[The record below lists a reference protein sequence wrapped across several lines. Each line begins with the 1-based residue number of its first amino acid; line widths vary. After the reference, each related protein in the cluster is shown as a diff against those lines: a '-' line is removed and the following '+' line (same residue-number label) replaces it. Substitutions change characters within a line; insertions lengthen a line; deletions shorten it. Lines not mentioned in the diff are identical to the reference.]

1 MRAFIVGFSTCN
13 WRLDFF
19 FNSICS
25 NLQVINQVC
34 TILLF
39 VFLQFRGHG
48 LFHLNFILLAMFINC
63 MTWNNWNKG
72 IKITN
77 QNHFQ
82 IIRKQ
87 EASSCLLLLF
97 IASHIVY
104 NIWRCLRYLPAE
116 RHWLNVCAAFEI
128 KIEVWIE
135 IAYQIYFDFNNYH
148 NNPNKIYF
156 LNHKTKTKRNNN
168 NSGVSFK
175 NSPFDV
181 FYFHCYL

>member
-1 MRAFIVGFSTCN
+1 MHHTFIC
-13 WRLDFF
+13 
-19 FNSICS
+19 
-25 NLQVINQVC
+25 
-34 TILLF
+34 
-39 VFLQFRGHG
+39 FLQFRGHG

-87 EASSCLLLLF
+87 EASSYLLLLF

-116 RHWLNVCAAFEI
+116 RHLLNVCAAFEI

-135 IAYQIYFDFNNYH
+135 IVYQIYFDFNNYH

-156 LNHKTKTKRNNN
+156 LNHKTKTKRTIVYFMYIHPTT
-168 NSGVSFK
+168 GFRVLELK
-175 NSPFDV
+175 IIIRV
-181 FYFHCYL
+181 FLLKIVLSMSSIFIVICNHALRFWPLF